1 MCRRNQVCGCV
12 LIAFGFGLLV
22 GLCLESGFFF
32 SFMIAFGAGLLLGL
46 FLESGFFCA
55 VIGLGLMALGIW
67 CFGRK

>member
-1 MCRRNQVCGCV
+1 MCRRNHLWGWV
-12 LIAFGFGLLV
+12 L
-22 GLCLESGFFF
+22 
-32 SFMIAFGAGLLLGL
+32 IAFGAGLLLGL